1 MKRSTKFMEYT
12 DLFDMSQF
20 NKFKHEIQCCN
31 DFMSFSQ
38 STAILKNS
46 INCFPCHPGLHY
58 LLALT
63 YFKCNEYI
71 KGSQCFEQA
80 IQYDK
85 KSNTYL
91 GLISCI
97 LFQINDIENAYN
109 YAYKAFEMNKKNID
123 AAVTLGKIE
132 LYRNNYEDSLSYGVT
147 AIEID
152 DCDFRAVRL
161 LSRIYISM
169 GMDEEDTLKILYRA
183 REIGRDY
190 ELELDII
197 KLLYLTDNY
206 IECLRECRSM
216 LINNCTGYAAE
227 KISKYVGEICERTM
241 RTCSYEVQAEAAV
254 DVMEGKRNLG
264 SSFKD
269 NGDFKSDDIEYLEHD
284 KYLRNCRNAE
294 SKNRVIE
301 NIDNII
307 KVLEFKEND
316 AEEKNE
322 IEDDF
327 SEAVGETNDCNVDY
341 SDDHEKYIYDKR
353 EDNEKNK
360 VNKNNSNINSSF
372 DEDDKNNN
380 KDDESDRNIN
390 KNNDKDMNNKKGS
403 NEKII
408 NSEENQDRSKR
419 RNKKEEEKRNSS
431 SMEEA
436 LDKLNSLIGLT
447 NVKTEIDRIVKLIKY
462 SKNRNEILH
471 IDKPLNLSYHFAF
484 LGNPGTGKTTVAR
497 LIGDIFYYLGILEK
511 GHVVEVDRSD
521 IVGRFIGETAKLT
534 KKAIDKAMG
543 GILFIDEAYSLAK
556 GGENSNDYGKEA
568 IETLLKEMEDNRGKF
583 TVIFA
588 GYTNEMRNL
597 INMNPGL
604 QSRINIMIN
613 FDDYT
618 EEELCSIAESIAH
631 EEYYNLSEDGQKAF
645 IERIEREKVDEN
657 FANARA
663 VRNLIEEAIREKA
676 FRIGDDPVTHEE
688 LTTLTSED
696 FGVDLSF
703 TARDNVKKYEEEL
716 NNLVGLEDVK
726 SLIKNILNTLEFVHK
741 KKEMG
746 IKCDDISL
754 NMIFSGNPGTG
765 KTTVARIMGKIL
777 KAMGILKKGH
787 MVEVT
792 RADLVGQ
799 YVGQTGPKTLAK
811 IKEAYGGILFIDEA
825 YSLNSGSD
833 NDFGSEAVAT
843 LIKEMEDNRDKLV
856 VIMAG
861 YSNEMKELL
870 NLNPGLESRIKFNI
884 EFDDYNGEELFKIFK
899 SLCKKEKYKISH
911 NAYKKLRE
919 DFEEIAHDK
928 GRNFGNGRLVRKY
941 FENVKM
947 KQATRIIEEKINDKE
962 ELLKITKEDI
972 L

>member
-1 MKRSTKFMEYT
+1 MEYT

-46 INCFPCHPGLHY
+46 ISCFPHHPGLYY

-63 YFKCNEYI
+63 YFKCHEYI
-71 KGSQCFEQA
+71 KGSQCFEKA

-85 KSNTYL
+85 KSNRYL
-91 GLISCI
+91 GIISCI

-109 YAYKAFEMNKKNID
+109 YACKAFEINKNNID

-132 LYRNNYEDSLSYGVT
+132 LYRNNYEESLSYGVL

-161 LSRIYISM
+161 LSRIYIAM
-169 GMDEEDTLKILYRA
+169 GIAEEDTLKILYRA

-197 KLLYLTDNY
+197 KVLYLTDNY
-206 IECLRECRSM
+206 IECLKECRTT

-227 KISKYVGEICERTM
+227 KIGKYVGEISRRTM
-241 RTCSYEVQAEAAV
+241 RTSSCEVQAECAV
-254 DVMEGKRNLG
+254 DVIGGKN
-264 SSFKD
+264 STESAFKD
-269 NGDFKSDDIEYLEHD
+269 KGDYKGIDIEEMKHD
-284 KYLRNCRNAE
+284 KYLRTFRNNE
-294 SKNRVIE
+294 SKNRTIE

-316 AEEKNE
+316 TEEKNE
-322 IEDDF
+322 ISDQYFHME
-327 SEAVGETNDCNVDY
+327 NDGDKCSADY
-341 SDDHEKYIYDKR
+341 SD
-353 EDNEKNK
+353 EDNEKDVPEKCADEAENK
-360 VNKNNSNINSSF
+360 SDKNSSKNSTA
-372 DEDDKNNN
+372 DEVEKGIDKN
-380 KDDESDRNIN
+380 K
-390 KNNDKDMNNKKGS
+390 DKDINNETGTG
-403 NEKII
+403 EKVIG
-408 NSEENQDRSKR
+408 SEEKHDRSTR
-419 RNKKEEEKRNSS
+419 RHRKEEEERNSS
-431 SMEEA
+431 SIEEA
-436 LDKLNSLIGLT
+436 LYKLNSLVGLN
-447 NVKTEIDRIVKLIKY
+447 NVKIEIDRIVRLIKY
-462 SKNRNEILH
+462 AKNRNEVLK

-497 LIGDIFYYLGILEK
+497 LIGDIFYYIGILEK

-568 IETLLKEMEDNRGKF
+568 IETLLKAMEDNRGKF

-597 INMNPGL
+597 INLNPGL
-604 QSRINIMIN
+604 QSRINLIIN
-613 FDDYT
+613 FEDYT
-618 EEELCSIAESIAH
+618 VEELCHIAESIAK
-631 EEYYNLSEDGQKAF
+631 EEYYSLSEDGQKAF
-645 IERIEREKVDEN
+645 VERIEREKVDEN

-663 VRNLIEEAIREKA
+663 VRNLVEEAIREKA
-676 FRIGDDPVTHEE
+676 FRTGDDQVTYQE

-703 TARDNVKKYEEEL
+703 TARDNIKKYEEEL
-716 NNLVGLEDVK
+716 DNLVGLDNVK
-726 SLIKNILNTLEFVHK
+726 NLIKDILNTLELVHK

-746 IKCDDISL
+746 INCEDISL

-765 KTTVARIMGKIL
+765 KTTVARIMGRIL

-825 YSLNSGSD
+825 YSLNSNGD
-833 NDFGSEAVAT
+833 NDFGSEAIAA
-843 LIKEMEDNRDKLV
+843 LIKEMEDNRDKLI

-861 YSNEMKELL
+861 YSKEMKELL
-870 NLNPGLESRIKFNI
+870 NVNPGLESRIKFNI
-884 EFDDYNGEELFKIFK
+884 EFDDYNGEELFRIFK

-911 NAYKKLRE
+911 NAYKKLKE
-919 DFEEIAHDK
+919 DFEEMIHHK

-947 KQATRIIEEKINDKE
+947 KQATRVIEEKIDNKE
-962 ELLKITKEDI
+962 ELLKITRDDV

>member
-1 MKRSTKFMEYT
+1 MEYT
-12 DLFDMSQF
+12 DLFNMSQF

-46 INCFPCHPGLHY
+46 ISCFPCHPGLYY

-63 YFKCNEYI
+63 YFKSHEYI
-71 KGSQCFEQA
+71 KGSQCFEKA

-85 KSNTYL
+85 KSNRYL
-91 GLISCI
+91 GIISCI
-97 LFQINDIENAYN
+97 FFQINDIENAYN
-109 YAYKAFEMNKKNID
+109 YACKAFAINRNNID

-132 LYRNNYEDSLSYGVT
+132 LYRNNYEESLSYGVL

-161 LSRIYISM
+161 LSKIYIAM

-197 KLLYLTDNY
+197 KVLYLTDNY
-206 IECLRECRSM
+206 IECLKECRNT
-216 LINNCTGYAAE
+216 LINNCTGYEAE
-227 KISKYVGEICERTM
+227 KIGKYVGEISSRTM
-241 RTCSYEVQAEAAV
+241 RTSLCQAQIECAV
-254 DVMEGKRNLG
+254 DVIGGKNF
-264 SSFKD
+264 SESAFK
-269 NGDFKSDDIEYLEHD
+269 GKEQCKSTDIEDVEHD
-284 KYLRNCRNAE
+284 KYLRNCRNTE

-322 IEDDF
+322 VSGEYSDIEKDGDKC
-327 SEAVGETNDCNVDY
+327 SADY
-341 SDDHEKYIYDKR
+341 SDEDNKKNLHEKG
-353 EDNEKNK
+353 EDEEKNK
-360 VNKNNSNINSSF
+360 SNKNSSHEDLLS
-372 DEDDKNNN
+372 DEVDKDIDKN
-380 KDDESDRNIN
+380 KD
-390 KNNDKDMNNKKGS
+390 KGS
-403 NEKII
+403 NNETGAGKKVVS
-408 NSEENQDRSKR
+408 SEEKHDRSTR
-419 RNKKEEEKRNSS
+419 SRSKEEQQRNSS
-431 SMEEA
+431 SIEEA
-436 LDKLNSLIGLT
+436 LEKLNSLIGLN
-447 NVKTEIDRIVKLIKY
+447 NVKTEIDRIVRLIKY
-462 SKNRNEILH
+462 AKNRNEVLK

-511 GHVVEVDRSD
+511 GHVIEVDRSD

-568 IETLLKEMEDNRGKF
+568 IETLLKAMEDNRGKF

-588 GYTNEMRNL
+588 GYTNEMRDL
-597 INMNPGL
+597 INLNPGL
-604 QSRINIMIN
+604 QSRINLMIN

-618 EEELCSIAESIAH
+618 DEELCSIAESIAH
-631 EEYYNLSEDGQKAF
+631 EEYYSLSEDGQKAF
-645 IERIEREKVDEN
+645 VERIEREKVDEN

-663 VRNLIEEAIREKA
+663 VRNIMEEAIREKA
-676 FRIGDDPVTHEE
+676 FRTGDDAVTHEE

-696 FGVDLSF
+696 FGIDLSF

-716 NNLVGLEDVK
+716 DNLVGLDNVK
-726 SLIKNILNTLEFVHK
+726 KLIKDILNTLELVHR

-746 IKCDDISL
+746 INCEDISL

-765 KTTVARIMGKIL
+765 KTTVARIMGRLL

-825 YSLNSGSD
+825 YSLNSNGD
-833 NDFGSEAVAT
+833 NDFGSEAIAT
-843 LIKEMEDNRDKLV
+843 LIKEMEDNRDKLI

-861 YSNEMKELL
+861 YSKEMKELL
-870 NLNPGLESRIKFNI
+870 NVNPGLESRVKFNI
-884 EFDDYNGEELFKIFK
+884 EFDDYNGEELFRIFK

-911 NAYKKLRE
+911 NAYKKLKE
-919 DFEEIAHDK
+919 DFEEMIHHK

-947 KQATRIIEEKINDKE
+947 KQATRVIEEKIDDKE
-962 ELLKITKEDI
+962 ELLKITRDDV